1 MGVSRLVPPP
11 PCAAGPDTVTLLTAA
26 GSHWPLPNRQRRQ
39 QATPSLRSCHLAPC
53 RAPTAL
59 PSRQQLPFILRPRP
73 HKISLLASRFSPVS
87 HHSSLVTTH
96 HHHRWRQSVSVR
108 QPLPPSLH
116 HAPPDLRLP
125 TPRAAC
131 RTTGPI
137 ARARRPR
144 RSRSGEDGPHR
155 TVSPIACSLSSRPAR
170 ALILTATTSYP
181 LAPPPS
187 AGPRNYARPS
197 GKPPP
202 RAATAM
208 RGAPAG
214 WAC

>member
-39 QATPSLRSCHLAPC
+39 QATPSLRSCHLASC

-137 ARARRPR
+137 ARA
-144 RSRSGEDGPHR
+144 
-155 TVSPIACSLSSRPAR
+155 
-170 ALILTATTSYP
+170 
-181 LAPPPS
+181 PPPS
-187 AGPRNYARPS
+187 PLQIWRRRTAPHRLADRLLALVASRARPHS
-197 GKPPP
+197 HCHDFLPASAAAE
-202 RAATAM
+202 RAASEL
-208 RGAPAG
+208 RPS
-214 WAC
+214 

>member
-39 QATPSLRSCHLAPC
+39 QATPSLRSCHLASC

-59 PSRQQLPFILRPRP
+59 PSRQQLPFILLRPRP
-73 HKISLLASRFSPVS
+73 HKISLLACQSSVITS
-87 HHSSLVTTH
+87 HHPPPPSLAA
-96 HHHRWRQSVSVR
+96 VSLS
-108 QPLPPSLH
+108 QAATPSLH

-137 ARARRPR
+137 ARA
-144 RSRSGEDGPHR
+144 
-155 TVSPIACSLSSRPAR
+155 
-170 ALILTATTSYP
+170 
-181 LAPPPS
+181 PPPS
-187 AGPRNYARPS
+187 PLQIWQRRTAPHRLADRLLSLVASRARSHSHCHDFLPASAAAERAASELRPS
-197 GKPPP
+197 
-202 RAATAM
+202 
-208 RGAPAG
+208 
-214 WAC
+214 

>member
-1 MGVSRLVPPP
+1 MPPP

-39 QATPSLRSCHLAPC
+39 QATPSLRSCHLASC
-53 RAPTAL
+53 RAPTTAL

-73 HKISLLASRFSPVS
+73 HKISLLASRLSVITS
-87 HHSSLVTTH
+87 HHPPPPSLAA
-96 HHHRWRQSVSVR
+96 VSLS
-108 QPLPPSLH
+108 QAATPSLPPSITLPQTFASRLR
-116 HAPPDLRLP
+116 APPAEPQVRSP
-125 TPRAAC
+125 AP
-131 RTTGPI
+131 
-137 ARARRPR
+137 RRPR
-144 RSRSGEDGPHR
+144 RSRSGDDGPHR
-155 TVSPIACSLSSRPAR
+155 TASPIACSLSSRPAR

-187 AGPRNYARPS
+187 ARPRNYARPS

-214 WAC
+214 WAW